1 MVHTVSTYQRYERF
15 QEHAMPVR
23 RRAATP
29 VPRALPVEVLVSRWH
44 QRLAVALDE
53 PLETRGPGA
62 DRLPAVLAAYL
73 DTQRATTVRPAPGR
87 LFTSLLEEDLR
98 HLGAV
103 APDRAA
109 ADLLRELDAVVALE
123 DAAGRELA
131 AERRALLSSVGLVRQ
146 PSTCRPRWR
155 RALQPA

>member
-1 MVHTVSTYQRYERF
+1 
-15 QEHAMPVR
+15 MPVR

-29 VPRALPVEVLVSRWH
+29 TARALPVEVLVSRWH

-53 PLETRGPGA
+53 PLERLDPGA

-73 DTQRATTVRPAPGR
+73 DTQRATTVRPAAGR
-87 LFTSLLEEDLR
+87 LFTGLLEEDLR

-109 ADLLRELDAVVALE
+109 ADLLGELDAVVALE
-123 DAAGRELA
+123 DAAGRELPV
-131 AERRALLSSVGLVRQ
+131 ERRALLSSVGLVRER
-146 PSTCRPRWR
+146 STCRPRWR
-155 RALQPA
+155 RSAVPA